1 MSTAL
6 LESDWVID
14 LDVENFFD
22 SVRWDLILN
31 VVAAHTDLPWVILY
45 LKRWLAAPIQMPDGT
60 VLQRDRGV
68 ESTDVVYGVAPLLSV
83 ASSPPTS
90 PPPAGRDIRN
100 NRAPSAG
107 GWIGVSTRR

>member
-31 VVAAHTDLPWVILY
+31 AVAAHTDLPWVIFY

-68 ESTDVVYGVAPLLSV
+68 ESTDVVYGVAPFLSV

-90 PPPAGRDIRN
+90 PPPR
-100 NRAPSAG
+100 
-107 GWIGVSTRR
+107 GVT